1 MGRPATENSFL
12 LEMAARML
20 RIRHFEE
27 QSAKLWRQGKIPGGI
42 HLSIGQEG
50 EIVGA
55 CMALR
60 PDDYMVGNH
69 RSHGHPIGKG
79 ADLRGL
85 MAELMGKV
93 TGVNRGKGGSMHLAD
108 FSVGSVGETSIVGS
122 GIPLAVGAAL
132 GAQML
137 GQDRVALCFFG
148 DGASNEGAFHEG
160 LNLAAVWKLP
170 VIFLCENNL
179 YGVTTA
185 IADVSAVVDI
195 ADRAAAYAMPGIIV
209 DGQDVLAV
217 HAAVS
222 TAAERARAGDG
233 PSLIEAKTY
242 RYDDHSTGTAGK
254 ASYRQPEELTHWRE
268 RDPIAM
274 FRAHLVDTAIISDAE
289 FVALDAEAL
298 EAVRTAITFANE
310 SAYPGPEEAYT
321 NLFAPL
327 RDEDPGQAVPS
338 AMHQA

>member
-1 MGRPATENSFL
+1 VTGNSFL
-12 LEMAARML
+12 LEMATRML

-27 QSAKLWRQGKIPGGI
+27 QAAKLWKQGRIPGGI

-60 PDDYMVGNH
+60 ADDYMVGNH

-79 ADLRGL
+79 ADLKGL

-132 GAQML
+132 GARML
-137 GQDRVALCFFG
+137 RQDRVALCFFG

-185 IADVSAVVDI
+185 IADVSAVIDI

-209 DGQDVLAV
+209 DGQDALAV

-222 TAAERARAGDG
+222 QAAERARAGGG

-242 RYDDHSTGTAGK
+242 RYDDHSTGTSGK
-254 ASYRQPEELTHWRE
+254 AAYRQPEELAQWRE
-268 RDPIAM
+268 RDPIATL
-274 FRAHLVDTAIISDAE
+274 REHLIREAIITEDDFA
-289 FVALDAEAL
+289 ALDAEAL
-298 EAVRTAITFANE
+298 ADVRAAITFASE
-310 SAYPGPEEAYT
+310 SPYPEPEEAYT

-327 RDEDPGQAVPS
+327 READATPPNVGRS
-338 AMHQA
+338 